1 MNIEDSAAYA
11 KLGQQQARIYGSAG
25 GLAQAYA
32 TDADAD
38 AEPCEEPGV
47 RDVLERALLSLEAL
61 GNLLGD
67 VSHRVVGPAPVVPTG
82 ANAAGGPTSRISV
95 REGAIRAERLADH
108 ALRAT
113 QEIYRA
119 L

>member
-32 TDADAD
+32 TD

-95 REGAIRAERLADH
+95 REGAIRAEQLADH